1 MRRWTAIRGDG
12 GTQRPDWAQIVLGI
26 WVIVGLLVL
35 AVVFIQ
41 SLP

>member
-1 MRRWTAIRGDG
+1 MRRWTATRGG
-12 GTQRPDWAQIVLGI
+12 EGTQRPDWAQILLGV

-35 AVVFIQ
+35 AVVVIR